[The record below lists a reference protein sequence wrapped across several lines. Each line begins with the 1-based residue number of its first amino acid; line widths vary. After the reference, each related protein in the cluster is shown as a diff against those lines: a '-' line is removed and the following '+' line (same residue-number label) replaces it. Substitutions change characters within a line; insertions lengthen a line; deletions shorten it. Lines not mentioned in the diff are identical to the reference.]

1 MPIFIDD
8 TANITVTEMRSQARR
23 LQAEHGEMG
32 LILLDYLQ
40 LMEGSGDNRVQELSK
55 LRARSKV

>member
-1 MPIFIDD
+1 MPFDD
-8 TANITVTEMRSQARR
+8 TANITVTEMRSQARPSR
-23 LQAEHGEMG
+23 TGWKMG

>member
-8 TANITVTEMRSQARR
+8 TANITVTEMRSVVSSRT
-23 LQAEHGEMG
+23 GWKMG

-40 LMEGSGDNRVQELSK
+40 LMEGER
-55 LRARSKV
+55 R